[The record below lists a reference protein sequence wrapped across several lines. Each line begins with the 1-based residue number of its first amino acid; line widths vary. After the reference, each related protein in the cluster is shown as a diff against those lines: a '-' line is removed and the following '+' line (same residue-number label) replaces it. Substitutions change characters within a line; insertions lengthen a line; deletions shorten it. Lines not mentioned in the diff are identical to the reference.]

1 MSQYT
6 KFNFNTNQIQIS
18 TKEVKHFPDNNT
30 AESSFAKVS
39 LFDNHHNKL
48 GQLVSNVSAITSHEN
63 VDNCNTVYYITL
75 TSTIFVNS
83 IGTITYSYSTTSSNK
98 YIFTPPGTTL
108 VCKIVYGTE
117 KYLNVTGNVII
128 NYFEGGNTEILVDA

>member
-30 AESSFAKVS
+30 AENSFAKVS
-39 LFDNHHNKL
+39 LFDNNHIKV
-48 GQLVSNVSAITSHEN
+48 GQLVSNVSAVTSHEN
-63 VDNCNTVYYITL
+63 VDNCNTNYYITL

-108 VCKIVYGTE
+108 VCKIIYGTE

-128 NYFEGGNTEILVDA
+128 NYFEGGNSEILVDA